1 MRTIKKQAIHYTFV
15 FLILVLP
22 IISQLIL
29 TQQATTLEQNNLT
42 NSLTITPI
50 NIAYTSILSSSNITT
65 FEVLVLSP
73 KNTTYPDTD
82 LVLSCQFNKKVIN
95 TSYILDGKE
104 NITFTGDI
112 ILTDL
117 FPGSHQLIVY
127 AQDQTGTTKASE
139 PIFFTI
145 KPHPSTLVVISLS
158 SVGIVGLTLIIKA
171 IKQKET
177 KKEAQES

>member
-1 MRTIKKQAIHYTFV
+1 MRIIKKQSIHYKFV

-50 NIAYTSILSSSNITT
+50 NITYTSILSSSNITT
-65 FEVLVLSP
+65 LEVLVLSP
-73 KNTTYPDTD
+73 KNTTYPDID
-82 LVLSCQFNKKVIN
+82 VVLSCQFNREVTK
-95 TSYILDGKE
+95 TSYILDGVE

-112 ILTDL
+112 VLTDL

-127 AQDQTGTTKASE
+127 AQDQTGTTKVSE
-139 PIFFTI
+139 PIIFTI
-145 KPHPSTLVVISLS
+145 KPHPSTLVIISLS
-158 SVGIVGLTLIIKA
+158 AVGIVGLTLLIKS
-171 IKQKET
+171 IKHKET
-177 KKEAQES
+177 KKEA